1 MTTAI
6 GGVIFSPSIV
16 AGPPPTIARP
26 RARASANVDRVVFG
40 PCKVNAAQR
49 RRRGRKGSF
58 DEADGG
64 GGGDDDGGR
73 FNNGGGGGG
82 GGGDNNN
89 DDEDRREGD
98 DEDEFWSREA
108 FETLLTTTSEER
120 ILTELDAHAL
130 FAWQTTSVIALV
142 GCVQHV
148 IDAVADAWH
157 ADGRVAFA

>member
-1 MTTAI
+1 MTTTI
-6 GGVIFSPSIV
+6 GATIFSPSIV

-49 RRRGRKGSF
+49 RRRGRKGSL
-58 DEADGG
+58 DEADS

-142 GCVQHV
+142 GCIQHV
-148 IDAVADAWH
+148 IDAVADAWD

>member
-1 MTTAI
+1 MTTTI
-6 GGVIFSPSIV
+6 GATIFSPSIV

-49 RRRGRKGSF
+49 RRRGRKWSF

-108 FETLLTTTSEER
+108 FETLLTTTSEDR

-142 GCVQHV
+142 GCIQHV
-148 IDAVADAWH
+148 IDAVADAWD